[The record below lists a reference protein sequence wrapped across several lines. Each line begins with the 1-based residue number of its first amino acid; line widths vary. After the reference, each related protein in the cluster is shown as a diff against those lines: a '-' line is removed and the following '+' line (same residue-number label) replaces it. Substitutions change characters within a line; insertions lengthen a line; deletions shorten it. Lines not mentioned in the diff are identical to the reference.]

1 MHRRA
6 RPITT
11 FAALGTVL
19 ALGACAAAPPSGPTV
34 MALPAKGENLQAFRQ
49 VDANCRDYAAR
60 TLGYRPPGQTGTN
73 AVVGSAAIGTA
84 LGAAA
89 GAALGAAGGNAGAG
103 AAIGGAT
110 GLLGGSAIGAGN
122 AAASAA
128 DLQRRYDISYT
139 QCIYAHGDTVAWPAP
154 AYAYDGFAVPSYG
167 YSPFAY
173 PYYGPGFWPGFAFRV
188 GSGHFGFHHFHH
200 FHHFG
205 HYHHFTGGGHFHHR

>member
-1 MHRRA
+1 MHRRT

-19 ALGACAAAPPSGPTV
+19 ALGACAVAPPSGPTV
-34 MALPAKGENLQAFRQ
+34 MALPAKGENLQAFGQ
-49 VDANCRDYAAR
+49 VDASCRDYAAR
-60 TLGYRPPGQTGTN
+60 SIGYRQPGQAGTN
-73 AVVGSAAIGTA
+73 TVVGSAAIGTA

-122 AAASAA
+122 AAAGAA
-128 DLQRRYDISYT
+128 DLQRRYDIGYT
-139 QCIYAHGDTVAWPAP
+139 QCIYAHGDTVEWPSP
-154 AYAYDGFAVPSYG
+154 AYAYGGFAVPPYDG
-167 YSPFAY
+167 YSPFDY
-173 PYYGPGFWPGFAFRV
+173 PYYGPGFWPGFAFRI

-200 FHHFG
+200 FGHFA
-205 HYHHFTGGGHFHHR
+205 GGGHFHHR